1 MLHSLFFINID
12 FKTPVKKTEIEVI
25 IIQQGVV
32 KETTP
37 AETHAVPESPYIEQI
52 IDEQVNEIPQ
62 EETIETETV
71 EVVET
76 IIPKETKELRV
87 KHISSKTKEYVYRSY
102 HEVWQKKVE
111 RMGTMYY
118 PKASAVKASSDNL
131 ITQVTVNSDGSIAD
145 ITILRSSGSKELDQ
159 AASDIVRRGSNYA
172 EFSEQMKQEVDQ
184 VTITRVWKFI

>member
-1 MLHSLFFINID
+1 MDDI
-12 FKTPVKKTEIEVI
+12 EI
-25 IIQQGVV
+25 
-32 KETTP
+32 T
-37 AETHAVPESPYIEQI
+37 PESPYIEQI

-102 HEVWQKKVE
+102 YEVWQKKVE

-118 PKASAVKASSDNL
+118 PKASAVKASSSNL

-159 AASDIVRRGSNYA
+159 AASDIVRRGANYA